1 MPPIW
6 MRFRDFSDWGS
17 HIGPFTDCQAHLIPQ
32 ISQELKAQQ
41 DTKRSN
47 ACCTRPE
54 NGKSFLFPD
63 YGFHALGIDAW
74 VFPRT
79 QKHRETSSGQ
89 LFHDLLS
96 ANWHTVLSSH
106 ILRTY
111 QFLVSL
117 AKGTQ
122 VGRFGKRIMTRAKR
136 AQEV

>member
-96 ANWHTVLSSH
+96 HPTYHTNHNIVDVISDYYLSMSDKLH
-106 ILRTY
+106 
-111 QFLVSL
+111 
-117 AKGTQ
+117 
-122 VGRFGKRIMTRAKR
+122 
-136 AQEV
+136 